1 MEEVGLSVEA
11 GHPDQG
17 DYPLDLD
24 AEAGG
29 DDFNFEFETS
39 YQEDSKQ
46 DATEVDIT
54 NATNATIADFEI
66 GFEVEE
72 AEVAGTSTKQEITE
86 ATEKGDIDYDDEI
99 GYEDEEP
106 VAAEIATDASAQ
118 QASVADTQSPSGLA
132 SNEQDKQFIEAAKA
146 QPELSEDMTADVQTA
161 DNQELEYEQFEE
173 ISQPP
178 ETDNVVSA
186 AEAADTAEES
196 GLDNP
201 VGDSNVQEESTQGED
216 LSEHRSPGTA
226 FDELENAATEAS
238 DSLHEVPDI
247 TVFYNEGSYA
257 LFGSPDDDPDSY
269 FLPDAEALD
278 RPLSELFAS
287 IRDILSEEIKPQD
300 ELQIRI
306 DSLSLEFGEKSR
318 KRFLRR
324 SLREIADCYNALLDT
339 NIVKDPTLVLDLVV
353 RQDCEERFMELLE
366 DAGIIDKSHPS
377 EHSGASSEDEHS
389 SVDNAEEDYL
399 DDENLEEDYQDEEV
413 NAEAMTDDAGQGE
426 VESGLAETESKPN
439 TSTKE
444 TDDDAAD
451 SVNLQATSTEMPSAN
466 LDQHEPK
473 GEENFEEYQDFY
485 LEYDKDDVL
494 EDGEEYANNDMDIS
508 GQGDML
514 ATDQALG
521 DSGLSFEQITEQHT
535 EGHDVFPAG
544 DQANG
549 VSNLSDGQ
557 EATAETGAPTILES
571 GLHGNFPPF
580 IVSEGFDSIQGNTH
594 GSSSRQDG
602 SEGSDLID
610 YTDDEEPTLVTESG
624 AKRKLSSENLHAAL
638 KRARTDDFQLDLEPS
653 HLALAYDRY
662 TQESNLGLPGPAS
675 ISKDSDELSASI
687 ANAHTTG
694 DASSS
699 WTPNQSS
706 GENSPSNSEFFM
718 NRKGYK
724 GRFHSRKI
732 SDLSIAFSSRS
743 NTDLP
748 PPEDKGFAL
757 DHDAALAAVDEH
769 QADEDSQEHD
779 YDDAADLDEAEGT
792 LEGDLQHDVPDFTTD
807 LTSENPSNGA
817 HDAIA
822 QAALSNHSTSTSTLN
837 GDEIDYEDNNLQ
849 IESFSVEVETKVS
862 AAVPSGDGDEIDWG
876 NDDEEDEMTEHKEA
890 DLTPSSISGKRT
902 IADLESSVDE
912 TGTSPPYKL
921 VKTFC

>member
-216 LSEHRSPGTA
+216 LSEHRSPG

-389 SVDNAEEDYL
+389 SVDNAGEDYL

-571 GLHGNFPPF
+571 GLH
-580 IVSEGFDSIQGNTH
+580 
-594 GSSSRQDG
+594 
-602 SEGSDLID
+602 
-610 YTDDEEPTLVTESG
+610 
-624 AKRKLSSENLHAAL
+624 
-638 KRARTDDFQLDLEPS
+638 
-653 HLALAYDRY
+653 
-662 TQESNLGLPGPAS
+662 
-675 ISKDSDELSASI
+675 
-687 ANAHTTG
+687 
-694 DASSS
+694 
-699 WTPNQSS
+699 
-706 GENSPSNSEFFM
+706 
-718 NRKGYK
+718 
-724 GRFHSRKI
+724 
-732 SDLSIAFSSRS
+732 
-743 NTDLP
+743 
-748 PPEDKGFAL
+748 DKGFAL

-769 QADEDSQEHD
+769 QADEDNQEHD

-912 TGTSPPYKL
+912 TDNKRRRI
-921 VKTFC
+921 

>member
-1 MEEVGLSVEA
+1 MEEVSLSVEA

-132 SNEQDKQFIEAAKA
+132 SNEQDKQFIEATKA

-389 SVDNAEEDYL
+389 SVDNAGEDYL

-571 GLHGNFPPF
+571 GLH
-580 IVSEGFDSIQGNTH
+580 
-594 GSSSRQDG
+594 
-602 SEGSDLID
+602 
-610 YTDDEEPTLVTESG
+610 
-624 AKRKLSSENLHAAL
+624 
-638 KRARTDDFQLDLEPS
+638 
-653 HLALAYDRY
+653 
-662 TQESNLGLPGPAS
+662 
-675 ISKDSDELSASI
+675 
-687 ANAHTTG
+687 
-694 DASSS
+694 
-699 WTPNQSS
+699 
-706 GENSPSNSEFFM
+706 
-718 NRKGYK
+718 
-724 GRFHSRKI
+724 
-732 SDLSIAFSSRS
+732 
-743 NTDLP
+743 
-748 PPEDKGFAL
+748 DKGFAL

-912 TGTSPPYKL
+912 TDNKRRRI
-921 VKTFC
+921 